1 MPGSICLGPFLRGYR
16 ADGRGHGHPA
26 YDPKALLGVL
36 RYGYAIGVRSSRQI
50 ERRCHLRTSPSG
62 CLAGNQIPTPTAAS
76 CTLERTG
83 PRIWSIESTSSR
95 PKGLY

>member
-36 RYGYAIGVRSSRQI
+36 RYGYAIGVRSPSR
-50 ERRCHLRTSPSG
+50 SNG
-62 CLAGNQIPTPTAAS
+62 AA
-76 CTLERTG
+76 
-83 PRIWSIESTSSR
+83 I
-95 PKGLY
+95 